1 MKKNKKAITII
12 VIAAFTVL
20 FIGLSFLIDTSGSK
34 PSKNTSDVPSAYDWL
49 AETQKKDES
58 VITVLALTTCQY
70 CQAYKPI
77 ITKIANDYNLKLFF
91 YEVDSLSSTES
102 EILTSS
108 YELKNYE
115 GYVPFTFVLQNGE
128 VVSDNTG
135 YMDEEST
142 IQFLREAGVI
152 KD

>member
-1 MKKNKKAITII
+1 MKKNKKTITII
-12 VIAAFTVL
+12 AIAAFAVL

-34 PSKNTSDVPSAYDWL
+34 PEGKQNDTVASTYEWL
-49 AETQKKDES
+49 EDTLKDDY

-77 ITKIANDYNLKLFF
+77 ITKVAKDYDLKLYF
-91 YEVDSLSSTES
+91 YEVDSLSTSDS
-102 EILTSS
+102 DILTST

-115 GYVPFTFVLQNGE
+115 GYVPFTFVLKDGE
-128 VVSDNTG
+128 VVADQTG
-135 YMDEEST
+135 YNDEETT
-142 IQFLREAGVI
+142 IQLLREAGAI

>member
-108 YELKNYE
+108 
-115 GYVPFTFVLQNGE
+115 
-128 VVSDNTG
+128 
-135 YMDEEST
+135 
-142 IQFLREAGVI
+142 
-152 KD
+152 

>member
-1 MKKNKKAITII
+1 MKMKKKTIVI
-12 VIAAFTVL
+12 IAIAAFVVL
-20 FIGLSFLIDTSGSK
+20 FIGLLFLIDTSGSK
-34 PSKNTSDVPSAYDWL
+34 SKKETGDVPSAFDWL
-49 AETQKKDES
+49 AETQKQDEY

-77 ITKIANDYNLKLFF
+77 ITKVAEDYDLKLFF
-91 YEVDSLSSTES
+91 YEVDSLGTTES

-108 YELKNYE
+108 YELKDYE

-128 VVSDNTG
+128 VIGDNTG
-135 YMDEEST
+135 YMDEDGT
-142 IQFLREAGVI
+142 IEFLRTVGVI